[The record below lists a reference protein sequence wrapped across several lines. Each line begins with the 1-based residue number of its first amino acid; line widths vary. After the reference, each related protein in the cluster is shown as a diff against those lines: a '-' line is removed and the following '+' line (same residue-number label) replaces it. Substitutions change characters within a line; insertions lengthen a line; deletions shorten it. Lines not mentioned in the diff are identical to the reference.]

1 MDDSASPPTTRDLR
15 AHLDAGAFDAIRKA
29 LERYRRGASDERQAA
44 LRALTAVAEDDPERL
59 GPLVD
64 ALEPFL
70 VDDDRA
76 VRLLSAKLLVTL
88 ADVAPTDVLAVV
100 PALAERLADE
110 SEFYYVRARSAEALG
125 YVAREAPEAVAT
137 PDVVADLCVGL
148 AFDEPAVREKLATA
162 LECIALGDPS
172 RLRHQTETLAAH
184 LDDDAELVRYHLST
198 AATVVACVH
207 PEAVCSHRDALVERL
222 GDGSPYVRGRA
233 AEALGVLT
241 RADGVSA
248 PAPPALETVRDDEAA
263 FAATRARFALGDADA
278 GEAVGTVA
286 GVRETTDDAVADIT
300 APDAACPNC
309 GVDLP
314 DPGPPTCPNCGVPR
328 GPPGPP

>member
-15 AHLDAGAFDAIRKA
+15 SRLDAGAFDAVREA

-44 LRALTAVAEDDPERL
+44 LRALTAVAADDPERL

-76 VRLLSAKLLVTL
+76 VRLLSAKLLVAV
-88 ADVAPTDVLAVV
+88 ADVAPADALAVV
-100 PALAERLADE
+100 PVLAERLADE

-125 YVAREAPEAVAT
+125 YVAREVPEEVAT

-148 AFDEPAVREKLATA
+148 AFDEPEVREKLASA

-198 AATVVACVH
+198 AATVVACAH
-207 PEAVCSHRDALVERL
+207 PEAVRPHRDALETRL
-222 GDGSPYVRGRA
+222 SDESAHVRGRA
-233 AEALGVLT
+233 AEALGVL
-241 RADGVSA
+241 ADGTAAS
-248 PAPPALETVRDDEAA
+248 PPDALEELRDDGAA
-263 FAATRARFALGDADA
+263 FVAARARFAIGDADV
-278 GEAVGTVA
+278 GERIGTVA

-300 APDAACPNC
+300 APDAECPNC
-309 GVDLP
+309 GASLP
-314 DPGPPTCPNCGVPR
+314 ESGPPVCPHCGVPR